1 MKVMAIHAYE
11 TDMERLLV
19 YPSVNPDILT
29 AEIDQ
34 AVPLGPQD
42 VDLNRAQAALAC
54 EDNIALVGMQL
65 AAASASDERPELDIK
80 NWRLPYV
87 GRNVIAG
94 AEAVRNLHA
103 VPVVLDDETLAAR
116 VATGSATV
124 SREHTRRFALVGTI
138 VVAGGLTVPRAL
150 DVIAG
155 IKLPEDPADTRQLFL
170 SAPSTGR
177 GRYRPLATISPT
189 VARLQQAD

>member
-1 MKVMAIHAYE
+1 
-11 TDMERLLV
+11 MERLLS

-42 VDLNRAQAALAC
+42 VDLNRAQAGITC
-54 EDNIALVGMQL
+54 EDNIALIGMKL
-65 AAASASDERPELDIK
+65 AVDSASDERPELDIK

-87 GRNVIAG
+87 GRNVVAG
-94 AEAVRNLHA
+94 AEAIRNLHA
-103 VPVVLDDETLAAR
+103 VPLELDDETLANR

-124 SREHTRRFALVGTI
+124 SREHTRRVAIVGTI

-155 IKLPEDPADTRQLFL
+155 IKLPEEQADTRQLFL
-170 SAPSTGR
+170 SAPSTSR

-189 VARLQQAD
+189 IARLQQTD